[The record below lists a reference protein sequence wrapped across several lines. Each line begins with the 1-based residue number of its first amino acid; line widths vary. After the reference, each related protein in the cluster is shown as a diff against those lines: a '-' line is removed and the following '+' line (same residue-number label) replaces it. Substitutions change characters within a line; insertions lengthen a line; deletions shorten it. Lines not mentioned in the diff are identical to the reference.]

1 MVAFVNSFLTYLL
14 LLVIMAAIAGFGLFV
29 GILLRKGKNAK
40 AAVEEVKA
48 ENKQ

>member
-14 LLVIMAAIAGFGLFV
+14 LLVIMAAIAGVGLFV
-29 GILLRKGKNAK
+29 GIILRKSKNAK